1 MTLPKPT
8 DNLSRLAAVGSYP
21 VVIVLGFALYLTLAG
36 AGWYLTLAS
45 YGAALVGVGLI
56 TLHEMMLPYRRD
68 WRPPAEEVRT
78 DALFIIVVQAAL
90 PYLLA
95 ITVVIGLAGALQAGG
110 LTVDIFWPHNIP
122 IVAQVAMM
130 LLAADF
136 MRYWLHR
143 AFHRYP
149 LMWRLHAVHHSP
161 PQLYTFNVGRFHP
174 IEKSIQYAL
183 DTLPFALLGVSQE
196 VLAAYFVFY
205 ALNGFFQ
212 HSNCRVNLGPLNYI
226 VAGPELHR
234 WHHSRRARE
243 SNKNFGNNL
252 IVWDTLFGTRFLPQ
266 DRDVAEI
273 GLRNRRYPTGFFVQ
287 MKSPFIRALRP

>member
-1 MTLPKPT
+1 MTLSKMNE
-8 DNLSRLAAVGSYP
+8 NLSRLAVVGSYP
-21 VVIVLGFALYLTLAG
+21 VVIVLGFAFYMTLAG
-36 AGWYLTLAS
+36 SGWHLTIAS
-45 YGAALVGVGLI
+45 YSAALVGVGLI
-56 TLHEMMLPYRRD
+56 ALHEIMVPYRRD
-68 WRPPAEEVRT
+68 WRPRAEDVRT
-78 DALFIIVVQAAL
+78 DAIFIIVVQAAI

-95 ITVVIGLAGALQAGG
+95 ITVVIGLAGAIQAGG

-122 IVAQVAMM
+122 IVVQVAMM

-161 PQLYTFNVGRFHP
+161 AQLYTFNVGRFHP
-174 IEKSIQYAL
+174 IEKSIQYAV

-243 SNKNFGNNL
+243 SNQNFGNNL
-252 IVWDTLFGTRFLPQ
+252 IVWDTLFGTRLLPK
-266 DRDVAEI
+266 DRDVEEI
-273 GLRNRRYPTGFFVQ
+273 GLRNRRYPSGFFVQ

>member
-1 MTLPKPT
+1 MNYSMT
-8 DNLSRLAAVGSYP
+8 NISRLAEVGSYP
-21 VVIVLGFALYLTLAG
+21 VVIVLGFALYMTLAG
-36 AGWYLTLAS
+36 AGWHVTLAS
-45 YGAALVGVGLI
+45 YGAAAVGVGLI
-56 TLHEMMLPYRRD
+56 ALHEIKLPYRKD
-68 WRPPAEEVRT
+68 WRPPGEDVRT
-78 DALFIIVVQAAL
+78 DAIFLIVVQVAL

-95 ITVVIGLAGALQAGG
+95 ITLVVGLAGALKAGG
-110 LTVDIFWPHNIP
+110 LTVDVLWPHNLP
-122 IVAQVAMM
+122 VVAQVGIM

-161 PQLYTFNVGRFHP
+161 AQLYTINVGRFHP
-174 IEKSIQYAL
+174 IEKSVQYAV
-183 DTLPFALLGVSQE
+183 DTLPFALLAVSQE

-212 HSNCRVNLGPLNYI
+212 HSNCRVYLGPLNYV

-243 SNKNFGNNL
+243 SNSNFGNNL
-252 IVWDTLFGTRFLPQ
+252 IVWDTLFGTRFLPN
-266 DRDVAEI
+266 DRDIEEI
-273 GLRNRRYPTGFFVQ
+273 GLHNRRYPTGFLVQ
-287 MKSPFIRALRP
+287 MKSPFIRESQP

>member
-1 MTLPKPT
+1 MNYSMAKAKI
-8 DNLSRLAAVGSYP
+8 SRLVEVGSYP
-21 VVIVLGFALYLTLAG
+21 VVIILGFVLYTTLAG
-36 AGWYLTLAS
+36 AGWHVTLAS

-56 TLHEMMLPYRRD
+56 ALHEVMLPYRRD
-68 WRPPAEEVRT
+68 WRPPAEDVRT
-78 DALFIIVVQAAL
+78 DALFLIVVQVAL

-95 ITVVIGLAGALQAGG
+95 ITLVIALAGALKAGG
-110 LTVDIFWPHNIP
+110 RTVDIFWPHNLP
-122 IVAQVAMM
+122 VVAQVAIM

-161 PQLYTFNVGRFHP
+161 PQLYTINVGRFHP
-174 IEKSIQYAL
+174 IEKSVQYAA
-183 DTLPFALLGVSQE
+183 DTLPFAVLAVSQE

-212 HSNCRVNLGPLNYI
+212 HSNCRVYLGPLNYL

-243 SNKNFGNNL
+243 MNSNFGNNL
-252 IVWDTLFGTRFLPQ
+252 IVWDTLFRTRFLPN
-266 DRDVAEI
+266 DRDIETI
-273 GLRNRRYPTGFFVQ
+273 GLRNRRYPTGFLLQ
-287 MKSPFIRALRP
+287 MRSPFVRELLP

>member
-1 MTLPKPT
+1 MSKMNE
-8 DNLSRLAAVGSYP
+8 NLSRLAVVGSYP
-21 VVIVLGFALYLTLAG
+21 VVIVLGFAFYMTLAG
-36 AGWYLTLAS
+36 SGWHLTIAS
-45 YGAALVGVGLI
+45 YSAALVGVGLI
-56 TLHEMMLPYRRD
+56 ALHEIMAPYRRD
-68 WRPPAEEVRT
+68 WRPRAEDVRT
-78 DALFIIVVQAAL
+78 DAIFIIVVQAAL

-95 ITVVIGLAGALQAGG
+95 ITVVIGLAGAIQSGG

-122 IVAQVAMM
+122 IVVQVAMM

-161 PQLYTFNVGRFHP
+161 AQLYTFNVGRFHP
-174 IEKSIQYAL
+174 IEKSIQYAV

-243 SNKNFGNNL
+243 SNQNFGNNL
-252 IVWDTLFGTRFLPQ
+252 IVWDTLFGTRLLPK
-266 DRDVAEI
+266 DRDVEEI
-273 GLRNRRYPTGFFVQ
+273 GLRNRRYPSGFFVQ